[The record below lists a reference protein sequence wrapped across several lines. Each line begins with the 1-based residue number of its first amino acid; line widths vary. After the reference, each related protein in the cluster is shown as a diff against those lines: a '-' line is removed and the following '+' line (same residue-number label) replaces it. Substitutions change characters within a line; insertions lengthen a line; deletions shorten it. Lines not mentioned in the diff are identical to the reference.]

1 MKNYIKADRQYR
13 SQVLQSESLKE
24 RYAEAQRKKA
34 TPEGKKAKED
44 RDKLK
49 QALSI
54 PKRQFRGC
62 VATKLKPDDYET
74 TIRDLPLGIRR
85 FMKANPQ
92 QYESYLKEIRAEAKY
107 LRAIKENVSNR
118 PHDKRREAYEEL
130 VGRMNPRV
138 EEVGS
143 EESS

>member
-1 MKNYIKADRQYR
+1 MAD
-13 SQVLQSESLKE
+13 LF
-24 RYAEAQRKKA
+24 
-34 TPEGKKAKED
+34 
-44 RDKLK
+44 
-49 QALSI
+49 ALS
-54 PKRQFRGC
+54 
-62 VATKLKPDDYET
+62 PDT
-74 TIRDLPLGIRR
+74 TIRDLPIGIRR
-85 FMKANPQ
+85 YMKANPQ